1 MWEREGLFLTLQSS
15 FQAPLPLVSLVWV
28 ASVLSAL
35 STCPS
40 GFFTSHL
47 HLNTQARQCKDLVQ
61 GMKMTKRRNTE
72 LGMEGR
78 RQDTSSTGGALS
90 LSELS
95 SPITYTPQ
103 SSTLRSQVLLRAN
116 QISLYFHLHQGVR
129 HKEWSRCLDSNLPR
143 LLGPLPEPMTSL
155 PDFKCFFLFWVFTL
169 QTPSFLPQHT
179 KGPGARISA
188 TAWMIT

>member
-1 MWEREGLFLTLQSS
+1 MEQDERKAAGSSRWGVLACQEIGEKCRGPVWEWEGLFLTLQSS

-47 HLNTQARQCKDLVQ
+47 HLNTQAQQCKDLVQ

-78 RQDTSSTGGALS
+78 RQDTSSTGGTLS

-103 SSTLRSQVLLRAN
+103 SST
-116 QISLYFHLHQGVR
+116 
-129 HKEWSRCLDSNLPR
+129 
-143 LLGPLPEPMTSL
+143 
-155 PDFKCFFLFWVFTL
+155 
-169 QTPSFLPQHT
+169 
-179 KGPGARISA
+179 
-188 TAWMIT
+188 